1 MKLIPAILGF
11 ILLATSAQAD
21 GYGFRTPSG
30 NIYCNGSLDGGDI
43 SCTIA
48 ERSSGPVLPRPGWCN
63 GYWGHTFTLNRYGPV
78 QMECNQAAPRKSSYT
93 DVAPYGETGHFAEIT
108 CQSERSGL
116 TCRNAEGHGFMLSR
130 RVQQL
135 F

>member
-1 MKLIPAILGF
+1 MK
-11 ILLATSAQAD
+11 ILLAASAFTLLTTAAFAD

-48 ERSSGPVLPRPGWCN
+48 ERSSGPVVPRPASCN
-63 GYWGHTFTLNRYGPV
+63 GYWGHTFTLNRRGPV
-78 QMECNQAAPRKSSYT
+78 TLECSHFEPRKSRYT
-93 DVAPYGETGHFAEIT
+93 DVADYGKTGRFAEIT
-108 CQSERSGL
+108 CQSETTGL
-116 TCRNAEGHGFMLSR
+116 TCRNADGHGFMLSR
-130 RVQQL
+130 RKQQL